1 MESKNDS
8 KSIGKLNYLHQNT
21 QNIQLP
27 QLEHSL
33 LGLGTRRT
41 SAEMISEAKTF
52 LGYVGPQT
60 NKTNINQAA
69 GVGGVR
75 VISTRRPITPR
86 ESGRVLYGKV
96 SLPGRPPSAFSLR
109 YLQNVDSR
117 GSTPKTPSLEPLPSA
132 IEDSE
137 KKITTKKESYPNK
150 DFPTHRSGNE
160 INPTILSR
168 QSQSL
173 ESRFECYENNNV
185 NNVLGNKS
193 NNTLQ
198 TKSQLV
204 RKLPALEIK
213 GISMNIKENDKHSN
227 ERAKT
232 AHNESSIKQN
242 TSLNLMGPSAKD
254 TYAINL
260 LTTRKI
266 LTRSNDLLGQSS
278 TEKLIDMLKEHAGLK
293 ECTEE
298 TATHINSILT
308 ELYNRVR
315 KNEKHFKKGFILGGL
330 YGLVESSSGKILLAV
345 ARVVLSLRVSGSN
358 LTGACK
364 LIFKVARNKQ
374 NDYLFYDSDIL
385 ELLID
390 GLGRASPL
398 EDPEAC
404 IYGYGSIRF
413 LTCSTVQERAELT
426 TIKDFNR
433 NWSEQFEL
441 PRKPSTAPNLGETQY
456 LKTDRNQKEFVDKV
470 SKQDALVV
478 RLSRN
483 GAVQL
488 MILHLQM
495 LNEAGATQK
504 LSGPPLHSLYQLS
517 AALRA
522 LADVRQISSS
532 IEQLE
537 NANQNFNSTS
547 IQLELACPHLVRAAE
562 VTIGEVEVQANI
574 VRTLSV
580 LSEDPDCCHIL
591 ANFTGRIGM
600 LLGPCC
606 ANFKSNQAEK
616 LLSLISRLGY
626 ILGNIMAKYDSARI
640 QFYHNDVAMEYLLNI
655 LEIYSKEPLTMHNSL
670 GDSVVDVLI
679 KMIRVLANMSVNA
692 EVGFGLGNTQSLGNI
707 LMLLLKA
714 SQQIKS
720 IKMKQ
725 ELQELN
731 HATLGALHNLCF
743 YQDKITSTPAHVTES
758 KGSLQSVLSV
768 LAAQLCSILKTNRE
782 EVTQTEITRV
792 LGNLTR
798 NEKAR
803 KSFCKSKGLKLVVE
817 ILNNVATSQLYDLK
831 ACTIG
836 ILVNLLGDMENRL
849 PLIQLKGPE
858 ILLQL
863 LRDAL
868 QQHADWFLATI
879 ISQAFWNLFIDTP
892 HIEDVCSETT
902 LDELSDLL
910 AEYLDEESIQRNNND
925 VLPQMWEDFAIV
937 STDLLE
943 RLQSNYDQQS
953 DGVVSLE
960 ASDFE
965 NDEDDVYI
973 EGM

>member
-1 MESKNDS
+1 MESKKDS
-8 KSIGKLNYLHQNT
+8 KSIGKLRFTLQNT
-21 QNIQLP
+21 QNVQLP

-33 LGLGTRRT
+33 VGLCRRRT

-52 LGYVGPQT
+52 LTDVSPTT
-60 NKTNINQAA
+60 NTTTNHNQAA
-69 GVGGVR
+69 SVGGVR
-75 VISTRRPITPR
+75 VVSTRRPITPR
-86 ESGRVLYGKV
+86 ETGRVLYGKV
-96 SLPGRPPSAFSLR
+96 TLPGRPPSAFSLR

-117 GSTPKTPSLEPLPSA
+117 GSTPKTPSLEPLPATEERKGKLSTPKQLSLNKE
-132 IEDSE
+132 IGDYGGDETYH
-137 KKITTKKESYPNK
+137 TT
-150 DFPTHRSGNE
+150 
-160 INPTILSR
+160 SR
-168 QSQSL
+168 RSQSL
-173 ESRFECYENNNV
+173 ESRFDCYESNNNC
-185 NNVLGNKS
+185 NALGGKS
-193 NNTLQ
+193 NNSLQIQ

-213 GISMNIKENDKHSN
+213 GVSMNAKDNVKQTK

-232 AHNESSIKQN
+232 AYKEAVTKQN
-242 TSLNLMGPSAKD
+242 EALNLMESSSKD
-254 TYAINL
+254 NCSINL

-298 TATHINSILT
+298 TASHINSILT

-330 YGLVESSSGKILLAV
+330 YGLVESSSAKILLAV
-345 ARVVLSLRVSGSN
+345 ARVVLALRVSGSN

-364 LIFKVARNKQ
+364 LIFKVARSEQ
-374 NDYLFYDSDIL
+374 NDYLFYDSDLL

-441 PRKPSTAPNLGETQY
+441 PRKPSTAPNLGEGHTLQ
-456 LKTDRNQKEFVDKV
+456 TDKQQKEFVEKL

-478 RLSRN
+478 RLSRH

-504 LSGPPLHSLYQLS
+504 LNGPPLHSLYQLS

-532 IEQLE
+532 LEQLE
-537 NANQNFNSTS
+537 NPNFNTTK

-562 VTIGEVEVQANI
+562 VTIGEIEVQANI

-591 ANFTGRIGM
+591 TNFAGRIGM

-626 ILGNIMAKYDSARI
+626 ILGNIMAKYDNARI

-655 LEIYSKEPLTMHNSL
+655 LEIYSKEPLTLHNSL
-670 GDSVVDVLI
+670 GDTVVDVLI
-679 KMIRVLANMSVNA
+679 KMIRVLANMSVNS
-692 EVGFGLGNTQSLGNI
+692 EVGFGLGNAQSLGNI
-707 LMLLLKA
+707 LMILLKA

-725 ELQELN
+725 ELQELT

-743 YQDKITSTPAHVTES
+743 YQDKITSTPAHVIES
-758 KGSLQSVLSV
+758 KGSLQSVLSD
-768 LAAQLCSILKTNRE
+768 LAAQLCSILKTNRD

-817 ILNNVATSQLYDLK
+817 ILANDATRHLYDLK

-858 ILLQL
+858 ILLEL

-868 QQHADWFLATI
+868 QQHSDWFLATI

-892 HIEDVCSETT
+892 HIEDVCSEVT
-902 LDELSDLL
+902 LDELSDIL
-910 AEYLDEESIQRNNND
+910 AEYLDEEKILKNYNNES
-925 VLPQMWEDFAIV
+925 LPQMWEDFAIV

-953 DGVVSLE
+953 DSIVSLE

>member
-1 MESKNDS
+1 MESKKDS
-8 KSIGKLNYLHQNT
+8 KSIGKLRFTLQNT
-21 QNIQLP
+21 QNVQLP

-33 LGLGTRRT
+33 VGLCRRRT

-52 LGYVGPQT
+52 LTDVSPTT
-60 NKTNINQAA
+60 NTTTNHNQAA
-69 GVGGVR
+69 SGMSSTNYLCFTLSNTLLLSFLVGGVR
-75 VISTRRPITPR
+75 VVSTRRPITPR
-86 ESGRVLYGKV
+86 ETGRVLYGKV
-96 SLPGRPPSAFSLR
+96 TLPGRPPSAFS
-109 YLQNVDSR
+109 
-117 GSTPKTPSLEPLPSA
+117 
-132 IEDSE
+132 
-137 KKITTKKESYPNK
+137 
-150 DFPTHRSGNE
+150 
-160 INPTILSR
+160 
-168 QSQSL
+168 
-173 ESRFECYENNNV
+173 
-185 NNVLGNKS
+185 
-193 NNTLQ
+193 
-198 TKSQLV
+198 
-204 RKLPALEIK
+204 
-213 GISMNIKENDKHSN
+213 
-227 ERAKT
+227 
-232 AHNESSIKQN
+232 
-242 TSLNLMGPSAKD
+242 
-254 TYAINL
+254 
-260 LTTRKI
+260 KI

-298 TATHINSILT
+298 TASHINSILT

-330 YGLVESSSGKILLAV
+330 YGLVESSSAKILLAV
-345 ARVVLSLRVSGSN
+345 ARVVLALRVSGSN

-364 LIFKVARNKQ
+364 LIFKVARSEQ
-374 NDYLFYDSDIL
+374 NDYLFYDSDLL

-441 PRKPSTAPNLGETQY
+441 PRKPSTAPNLGEGHTLQ
-456 LKTDRNQKEFVDKV
+456 TDKQQKEFVEKL

-478 RLSRN
+478 RLSRH

-504 LSGPPLHSLYQLS
+504 LNGPPLHSLYQLS

-532 IEQLE
+532 LEQLE
-537 NANQNFNSTS
+537 NPNFNTTK

-562 VTIGEVEVQANI
+562 VTIGEIEVQANI

-591 ANFTGRIGM
+591 TNFAGRIGM

-626 ILGNIMAKYDSARI
+626 ILGNIMAKYDNARI

-655 LEIYSKEPLTMHNSL
+655 LEIYSKEPLTLHNSL
-670 GDSVVDVLI
+670 GDTVVDVLI
-679 KMIRVLANMSVNA
+679 KMIRVLANMSVNS
-692 EVGFGLGNTQSLGNI
+692 EVGFGLGNAQSLGNI
-707 LMLLLKA
+707 LMILLKA

-725 ELQELN
+725 ELQELT

-743 YQDKITSTPAHVTES
+743 YQDKITSTPAHVIES
-758 KGSLQSVLSV
+758 KGSLQSVLSD
-768 LAAQLCSILKTNRE
+768 LAAQLCSILKTNRD

-817 ILNNVATSQLYDLK
+817 ILANDATRHLYDLK

-858 ILLQL
+858 ILLEL

-868 QQHADWFLATI
+868 QQHSDWFLATI

-892 HIEDVCSETT
+892 HIEDVCSEVT
-902 LDELSDLL
+902 LDELSDIL
-910 AEYLDEESIQRNNND
+910 AEYLDEEKILKNYNNES
-925 VLPQMWEDFAIV
+925 LPQMWEDFAIV

-953 DGVVSLE
+953 DSIVSLE